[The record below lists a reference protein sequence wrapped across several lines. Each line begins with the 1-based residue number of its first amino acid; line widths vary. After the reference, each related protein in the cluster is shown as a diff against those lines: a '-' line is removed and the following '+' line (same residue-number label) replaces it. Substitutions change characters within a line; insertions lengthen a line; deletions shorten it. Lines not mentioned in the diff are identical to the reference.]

1 MRIGEVRS
9 LIPSSVCVMAL
20 TATATKALQHD
31 IQRILGMKSPAVVAL
46 SPSKA
51 NIMLVVKSYDTVTKA
66 FQLMLEQ
73 LQEQRVLF
81 PRTIIYCRRFSDC
94 GVLYS
99 MFKTSLGQGFTEPT
113 DAPDLPKYRLIEMYH
128 SSTDPVVKETILDR
142 FSVQSSLRVVIA
154 TIAFGMGVDCPD
166 IRQVIH
172 LGPPNDTE
180 AYIQETGRAGRD
192 GRNSMAALL
201 LIKGTRNL
209 MDATLHNYCKNTTVC
224 RRLSLFSGFEGF
236 KPGAVPLYD
245 CCDVCRS
252 TCETSTPVCNVSFS
266 F

>member
-1 MRIGEVRS
+1 
-9 LIPSSVCVMAL
+9 
-20 TATATKALQHD
+20 
-31 IQRILGMKSPAVVAL
+31 
-46 SPSKA
+46 
-51 NIMLVVKSYDTVTKA
+51 
-66 FQLMLEQ
+66 
-73 LQEQRVLF
+73 
-81 PRTIIYCRRFSDC
+81 
-94 GVLYS
+94 
-99 MFKTSLGQGFTEPT
+99 
-113 DAPDLPKYRLIEMYH
+113 
-128 SSTDPVVKETILDR
+128 
-142 FSVQSSLRVVIA
+142 
-154 TIAFGMGVDCPD
+154 MGVDCPD

-172 LGPPNDTE
+172 LGPPDDTE